1 MGKDEVMGTNPYAY
15 LPESNAQ
22 PNAFMTDYLH
32 ETQVGFDELS
42 FTPVDSLVLSSLS
55 YFDFDAYSYGDV
67 HGGSF
72 VPVIDILRF
81 TPLES
86 MLSSGWLRKAEE
98 LPDFL
103 TALVRSRRFADLRV
117 GFFANET
124 AAVIEKQFCACTFRV
139 GDKDNA
145 PIAYLAF
152 RGTDGSLAG
161 WKEDFNLSY
170 MPTIPSQKTATA
182 YMSGVLS
189 ALPTDMPI
197 YAGGH
202 SKGGNLAEFAALTID
217 ESGYRR
223 IHRIFN
229 HDGPSFLDAPSPRID
244 TAEFKAKLDKTVPE
258 SSVFGMVLESRDKF
272 RVVKSDARGFFQHV
286 PFTWA
291 VEGNDFATQT
301 ELNSSAKMIDATLDR
316 WLRSCTQQEREVFI
330 DTIYELLT
338 SDDVKSW
345 ADFQNGFMSNMAAF
359 MRDGRKLDEGTKE
372 IIGQT
377 IRNLG
382 GVAGA
387 TLHERFGTITQRVR
401 KAAPFTNS
409 SDEKVANNEQE

>member
-1 MGKDEVMGTNPYAY
+1 MGKDELEDTNPYAY
-15 LPESNAQ
+15 LPESSAQ
-22 PNAFMTDYLH
+22 PNAFMADYLR
-32 ETQVGFDELS
+32 ETQAGFDKLP

-55 YFDFDAYSYGDV
+55 YIDFDAYAYGDV
-67 HGGSF
+67 HDGSF
-72 VPVIDILRF
+72 IPVIDILRF
-81 TPLES
+81 TPLEN
-86 MLSSGWLRKAEE
+86 MLSSGWMKKASE

-103 TALVRSRRFADLRV
+103 TALARSRRFADLRV

-124 AAVIEKQFCACTFRV
+124 TAVIEKQFCACTFRV

-189 ALPTDMPI
+189 ALPTDMPV

-217 ESGYRR
+217 EGGYQR
-223 IHRIFN
+223 IRRIFN

-258 SSVFGMVLESRDKF
+258 SSVFGMILEDRDEF
-272 RVVKSDARGFFQHV
+272 RIVKSDARGFFQHI
-286 PFTWA
+286 PFTW
-291 VEGNDFATQT
+291 VIEGNDFATQT
-301 ELNSSAKMIDATLDR
+301 GLNSSAKMIDTTLDR
-316 WLRSCTQQEREVFI
+316 WLRSCSQEDREVFI

-338 SDDVKSW
+338 SDDIKSW
-345 ADFQNGFMSNMAAF
+345 ADFQNGFVSNMAAL
-359 MRDGRKLDEGTKE
+359 MRDGRNLDDGTKE

-382 GVAGA
+382 GVASA
-387 TLHERFGTITQRVR
+387 TLHERLEIMVQRMR
-401 KAAPFTNS
+401 KPTRFPGRR
-409 SDEKVANNEQE
+409 